1 MAERKKTMA
10 YKKTGHP
17 VGRPRKDDKLE
28 VTFSFKADKALMDR
42 VKAYAWQRR
51 LSVAELIRE
60 GLEWRLEE
68 GDPLAHHVYGLH
80 ERVTNG
86 NEYSGNT
93 ESDIQDDKKYSGNT
107 ENSTP
112 AMTLPLEGALENVE
126 EIPAFDQEK
135 YFLGA
140 LCSKGHRHPGTDQ
153 SLRRIAKRDC
163 HQCDLER
170 KRRQARKRQRAL

>member
-1 MAERKKTMA
+1 MA

-28 VTFSFKADKALMDR
+28 VTFSFKADKAFMDR

-51 LSVAELIRE
+51 QSVGELIRE

-68 GDPLAHHVYGLH
+68 GDPLAHRYGLH
-80 ERVTNG
+80 TANNG
-86 NEYSGNT
+86 KEYSGNT
-93 ESDIQDDKKYSGNT
+93 EIVVDDNKKYSGNT
-107 ENSTP
+107 ENSAS
-112 AMTLPLEGALENVE
+112 AMTLPLEGGLENVE